1 MKKFYNT
8 LPILL
13 ISLFVSCSNDGNKE
27 KKNSNESP
35 IRTTQR
41 NLDLRNPQGTDYDA
55 CDCNKRSQK
64 IIDKT
69 ITFRLKFDSMVK
81 LKQDQESKKQIRKFA
96 KEYIELVK
104 KCFEINNA
112 QLMVESE
119 CNNLKLLQAKKDSL
133 RRLGIQIEQG
143 ESVRL

>member
-1 MKKFYNT
+1 MRKFYNT
-8 LPILL
+8 LPVFLILL
-13 ISLFVSCSNDGNKE
+13 FISCSNDGNKE
-27 KKNSNESP
+27 KKNSKESS

-41 NLDLRNPQGTDYDA
+41 NLDLRDPQGADYDA

-69 ITFRLKFDSMVK
+69 IAFRLKFDSMDE
-81 LKQDQESKKQIRKFA
+81 LKQDQESKKQVRKFA

-112 QLMVESE
+112 RLMLESE
-119 CNNLKLLQAKKDSL
+119 CNNLKLLEAKKDSL
-133 RRLGIQIEQG
+133 YRLGIQIDQG
-143 ESVRL
+143 ETIRL